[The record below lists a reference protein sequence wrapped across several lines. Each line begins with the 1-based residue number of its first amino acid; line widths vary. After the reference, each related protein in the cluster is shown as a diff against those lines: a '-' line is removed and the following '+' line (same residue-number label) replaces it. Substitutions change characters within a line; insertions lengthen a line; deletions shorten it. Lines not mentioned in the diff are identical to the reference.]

1 MGSAEATRHRQDLN
15 NTVELHIDLVHPEY
29 IMQRTRREA
38 TKGLLPDER
47 QRVILEKLRAN
58 GRVLAAD
65 LALEF
70 NTSEHTIRR
79 HLRDLVGE
87 GYCKRVYGGALFL
100 SPDRSFAST
109 RTRGAVDRKT
119 ALAVAAASIVRP
131 GQIVLLDAGSI
142 NAAIA
147 QALPDNANLTVLT
160 NSPQACMYLFDRAGF
175 KVVMIGGRMGLQ
187 GGGASGAT
195 ALLQIQQVKADVC
208 FLSECA
214 VNATEGITGFDAED
228 AELKR
233 AMLRSSRQIAV
244 AVTSER
250 LMTVAPLF
258 VAPASAIKHLIVE
271 PDVSPERLSALEQAF
286 GNVVV
291 ARS

>member
-1 MGSAEATRHRQDLN
+1 
-15 NTVELHIDLVHPEY
+15 
-29 IMQRTRREA
+29 MQRTRREA
-38 TKGLLPDER
+38 TEGLLPDER

-70 NTSEHTIRR
+70 NISEHTIRR

-100 SPDRSFAST
+100 SPDRSSAST
-109 RTRGAVDRKT
+109 RTREAVNRKT

-131 GQIVLLDAGSI
+131 GQIVLLDAGST

-160 NSPQACMYLFDRAGF
+160 NSPQACMHLLDRTGF
-175 KVVMIGGRMGLQ
+175 EVVMIGGRMSLQ
-187 GGGASGAT
+187 GGALGAT
-195 ALLQIQQVKADVC
+195 ALLQIQHVKADLC
-208 FLSECA
+208 FLGACA
-214 VNATEGITGFDAED
+214 VDATEGITSFDAED

-233 AMLRSSRQIAV
+233 AMVKSSGQIAI
-244 AVTSER
+244 APTSER
-250 LMTVAPLF
+250 LMTVAPFF
-258 VAPASAIKHLIVE
+258 VASASTIKHLIVE
-271 PDVSPERLSALEQAF
+271 SDVSPERLSALEKAF